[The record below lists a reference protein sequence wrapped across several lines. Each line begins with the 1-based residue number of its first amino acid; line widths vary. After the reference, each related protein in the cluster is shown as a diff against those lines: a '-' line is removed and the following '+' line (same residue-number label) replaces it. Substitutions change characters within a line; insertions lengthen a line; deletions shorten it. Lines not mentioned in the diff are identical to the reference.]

1 MAGLAQVTL
10 RADARTQLSIA
21 MTRDS
26 GLQSL
31 VASAGALSPTGFV
44 VPAHGLP
51 EAWSLTVRA
60 SGVTAHWGAALVD
73 AAWQNAS
80 VTGTKSKRSRRSTGE
95 SRLRVGTVSAS
106 LLRVV
111 TRRSGQ
117 SSVHVIEGGREVVIE
132 LENTTTLEID
142 ASAPAVPF
150 GLLEVDE
157 QGLSFRCDGVRVQ
170 IAGTLVFNSS

>member
-1 MAGLAQVTL
+1 
-10 RADARTQLSIA
+10 
-21 MTRDS
+21 
-26 GLQSL
+26 
-31 VASAGALSPTGFV
+31 
-44 VPAHGLP
+44 
-51 EAWSLTVRA
+51 
-60 SGVTAHWGAALVD
+60 
-73 AAWQNAS
+73 
-80 VTGTKSKRSRRSTGE
+80 
-95 SRLRVGTVSAS
+95 VSAS